1 MDTKADPVG
10 LLLLFVALTVCQRA
24 MEQCQWINRVSRR
37 EKAKKRETNITVRKQ
52 SNRS

>member
-24 MEQCQWINRVSRR
+24 MEQCQWINRVSRK
-37 EKAKKRETNITVRKQ
+37 EKAKKKETKQ
-52 SNRS
+52 VSQ